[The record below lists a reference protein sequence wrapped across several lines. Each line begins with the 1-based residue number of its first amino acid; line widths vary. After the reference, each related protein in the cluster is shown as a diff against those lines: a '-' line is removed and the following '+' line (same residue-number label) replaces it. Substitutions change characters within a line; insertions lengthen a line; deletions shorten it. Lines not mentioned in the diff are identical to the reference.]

1 MPPTTLAHHL
11 ATLTQAGLMLQERR
25 GREVICTS
33 NYKALNDVLAYVR
46 AECCAGLDDTAEEA
60 A

>member
-1 MPPTTLAHHL
+1 M
-11 ATLTQAGLMLQERR
+11 QQERR

-33 NYKALNDVLAYVR
+33 NFKALNDVLAYVK
-46 AECCAGLDDTAEEA
+46 AECCAGLNADEEA